1 MNYKKKKIIMKKLER
16 GKRVW
21 VAIGF
26 AWWQPR
32 RLMVTSWSM
41 DRVSYL
47 NEEDGWQWD
56 FVVVSNN

>member
-1 MNYKKKKIIMKKLER
+1 MKKLER